1 MQETGEAILI
11 LQGRNQRRNYMG
23 KGNTAVGQW
32 IRNKGRFAD
41 FFNAILFRGKQIV
54 NPKEL
59 EVRDSKNFVAV
70 EDVEGKVQVTERFR
84 DVVMCWKQE
93 VNLAILACENQE
105 NIHYAMPVR
114 NMLYDAMTYT
124 EQMKVLWETRKSE
137 EKKQLTAEEYLSRFS
152 KEDKLLPVITL
163 VWYYGSDEW
172 DGHLDLHGMLYDLNL
187 YPKWKDFVPNYR
199 INLVHANSIE
209 DIKLF
214 RTDLQ
219 QIFGMLQCKNSREK
233 LQNYMNEEKTYFQNV
248 DKETYFAIQQL
259 LHSERVFKKLV
270 KKETVG
276 GIDMCKALEELYQE
290 GQESGKELEQCSV
303 IRKLSQTMDAE
314 RIAEIMKYDKEFV
327 KRVINVTREHPKYSD
342 EEVLKVIRDIVTSD
356 SF

>member
-1 MQETGEAILI
+1 
-11 LQGRNQRRNYMG
+11 MG

-137 EKKQLTAEEYLSRFS
+137 EKKQLAEKRS
-152 KEDKLLPVITL
+152 
-163 VWYYGSDEW
+163 YY
-172 DGHLDLHGMLYDLNL
+172 
-187 YPKWKDFVPNYR
+187 F
-199 INLVHANSIE
+199 
-209 DIKLF
+209 F
-214 RTDLQ
+214 
-219 QIFGMLQCKNSREK
+219 
-233 LQNYMNEEKTYFQNV
+233 
-248 DKETYFAIQQL
+248 
-259 LHSERVFKKLV
+259 
-270 KKETVG
+270 
-276 GIDMCKALEELYQE
+276 
-290 GQESGKELEQCSV
+290 
-303 IRKLSQTMDAE
+303 
-314 RIAEIMKYDKEFV
+314 
-327 KRVINVTREHPKYSD
+327 
-342 EEVLKVIRDIVTSD
+342 
-356 SF
+356 